1 MVATLAKTDIAAK
14 LAMTEVSVNLGG
26 RPILRR
32 VTLQVRAGEV
42 VALVGPN
49 GCGKST
55 TVRIAAGLL
64 KPASGQ
70 VEVDGVPLGDWD
82 RRKLARRLA
91 CLPQTPLLPPLYN
104 VREAVALGRTP
115 FLSFLGVEG
124 AADRAVVETSL
135 RQAGV
140 LELAERRVGELSGGE
155 RQRVA
160 FARALAQSP
169 RCLLLD
175 EPTSSLDLRHEEGTL
190 ALLREMAAG
199 GDFCALVVLHDLTV
213 AAHFCDRVILM
224 NEGEVIASGA
234 PAEVLAP
241 GRLREV
247 YGTELAVLAHPATG
261 RPIVVHQGGP
271 SW

>member
-1 MVATLAKTDIAAK
+1 MLVMTDIRVA
-14 LAMTEVSVNLGG
+14 LGG
-26 RPILRR
+26 RPILKG
-32 VTLQVRAGEV
+32 VSLKVRAGEV

-64 KPASGQ
+64 KPDAG
-70 VEVDGVPLGDWD
+70 EVGFDGVALQRWD

-91 CLPQTPLLPPLYN
+91 CLPQTPLLPPLYS
-104 VREAVALGRTP
+104 VREAVSLGRTP

-124 AADRAVVETSL
+124 EEDRAVVDTSL

-140 LELAERRVGELSGGE
+140 ADLADRRISELSGGE

-160 FARALAQSP
+160 LARALAQQP

-175 EPTSSLDLRHEEGTL
+175 EPTSSLDLRHEERAL
-190 ALLREMAAG
+190 ALLREMAADG
-199 GDFCALVVLHDLTV
+199 GFCALVVLHDLTV

-224 NEGEVIASGA
+224 NEGAVAATGA
-234 PAEVLAP
+234 PTDVLSP
-241 GRLREV
+241 ERLREV
-247 YGTELAVLAHPATG
+247 YGTELAVLAHPGTG
-261 RPIVVHQGGP
+261 RPIVVHRDRGGGF
-271 SW
+271 W